1 MASRATDHG
10 GEQIVASL
18 ATDHGGEQIVASRA
32 TDHGNRD
39 GDTAFSPWVQLL
51 DKVVAMPVVVN
62 DRAWRCRRC
71 SSAVMDVAVITQR
84 QLGSRAQWQ
93 CFKFCSSRRLRTFP
107 LCNRDGYVFS
117 WDMAVM
123 SGIFGLFWPYF
134 ALLQVVWS

>member
-10 GEQIVASL
+10 GNRGSDPAFAME
-18 ATDHGGEQIVASRA
+18 EQIVASRA
-32 TDHGNRD
+32 TDQGGNRGSD
-39 GDTAFSPWVQLL
+39 PAFPPWVQLL

-93 CFKFCSSRRLRTFP
+93 CVKFCSSRRRRVRFQL
-107 LCNRDGYVFS
+107 GYGGDE
-117 WDMAVM
+117 WD
-123 SGIFGLFWPYF
+123 FRPF
-134 ALLQVVWS
+134 